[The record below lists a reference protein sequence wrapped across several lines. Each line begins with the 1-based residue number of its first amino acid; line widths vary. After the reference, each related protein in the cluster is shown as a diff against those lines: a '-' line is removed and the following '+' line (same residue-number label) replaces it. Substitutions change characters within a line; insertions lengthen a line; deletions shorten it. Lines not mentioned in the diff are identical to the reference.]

1 MDETPWADSS
11 DSYAGWIPNVGS
23 HLSFSMIGEGKGPE
37 VARFSQ
43 AFDGRIG
50 RFVSALQDRPTDDFL
65 APPSMVRRKH
75 PGIAQQWLM
84 LGTTVPVHVAAGV
97 ALDAT
102 QPTGGELDEQGMLT
116 GSVHV
121 IVHQPDVLKG
131 TIQRWGVEE
140 IRMLLKSAHRRFMV
154 SNELTDRQLDELQF
168 EIARIVRWRAPAS
181 RSLSFALM
189 RTGELRLW
197 YDDECP
203 GDAREAQRRRTVARQ
218 AYFFLKDVVHHHTHH
233 DSSSDQ
239 ITPLVQVNA
248 SEPDRRSAGERKWR
262 RETAWSLSRT
272 VEALLRTGN
281 LDDKRQALGI
291 LAYADAF
298 QKSLF
303 DHARDHE
310 DPRFFV
316 KGEAIYGFDFAHIR
330 ESLKVQIDRSQVRRT
345 HVTAMLLAALAS
357 SIGAMSL
364 LSSMISTRN
373 NVAFKLDE
381 SAEGMSLAIPDAI
394 LAPLAARPI
403 SVVAIVFLI
412 VLLISAIV
420 TDDGARLLRK
430 GPRRTAQALR
440 GATLS
445 FTRLVG
451 AGAGF
456 AHRSLIGSYVLL
468 IGGFTVAA
476 FKAPSLVRTIAS
488 GELMSH
494 LF

>member
-1 MDETPWADSS
+1 MDETPWAHSS

-23 HLSFSMIGEGKGPE
+23 HLSFSMIGEGKGPGI
-37 VARFSQ
+37 ARFSQ

-65 APPSMVRRKH
+65 VPPSMVRRKR

-84 LGTTVPVHVAAGV
+84 LGSTVPVHVAAGV
-97 ALDAT
+97 VLDAT
-102 QPTGGELDEQGMLT
+102 QPRGGELDEQGMLT
-116 GSVHV
+116 GTVHV

-140 IRMLLKSAHRRFMV
+140 IRTLLRSAHRRFMV
-154 SNELTDRQLDELQF
+154 SNELTDRQLDDLQM
-168 EIARIVRWRAPAS
+168 EITRIVRWRAPAS
-181 RSLSFALM
+181 RCISFALM

-197 YDDECP
+197 YDDDGP
-203 GDAREAQRRRTVARQ
+203 FDAAEAKRRRTVARQ

-310 DPRFFV
+310 DPRYFV
-316 KGEAIYGFDFAHIR
+316 RGEAIYGFDFAHVR

-345 HVTAMLLAALAS
+345 HVTTMLIAALAS
-357 SIGAMSL
+357 SIGALSL

-373 NVAFKLDE
+373 NVVFKSRSSD
-381 SAEGMSLAIPDAI
+381 GMSLAIPDAI

-420 TDDGARLLRK
+420 TDDGARLLRR

-445 FTRLVG
+445 VTRLVG
-451 AGAGF
+451 AGADF
-456 AHRSLIGSYVLL
+456 AHRSLIGSYAIL
-468 IGGFTVAA
+468 IGALA
-476 FKAPSLVRTIAS
+476 FAVFRAPSLVRTIAS
-488 GELMSH
+488 GDFISG
-494 LF
+494 FF